1 MSMTDLEFTIFCVFI
16 CFAAVIISELI
27 DYISDY
33 IEHRKPSKVDI
44 MYNDI
49 KAGDIITL
57 YTEQYNKFSSKILS
71 LKVLEKSNGYINY
84 EVISSTPWQKYEYIL
99 SITGGTGAIKAMTKK
114 DFYKYIYKRSWKE
127 LD

>member
-1 MSMTDLEFTIFCVFI
+1 MTDLEFTIFCVFI

-33 IEHRKPSKVDI
+33 IENRKPSKVDI
-44 MYNDI
+44 MYEDV

-57 YTEQYNKFSSKILS
+57 YTEQYNKFSFMILS

-84 EVISSTPWQKYEYIL
+84 EVIRSTHWEKYEYIL
-99 SITGGTGAIKAMTKK
+99 SIIGGAGTINSMTKK
-114 DFYKYIYKRSWKE
+114 DFYKYIYKRKWKE
-127 LD
+127 LDS

>member
-1 MSMTDLEFTIFCVFI
+1 MSMTDLEFTIFCFFI
-16 CFAAVIISELI
+16 CLATVIISELI

-33 IEHRKPSKVDI
+33 RKPSKADI

-49 KAGDIITL
+49 KVGDIITL

-84 EVISSTPWQKYEYIL
+84 EVISSTPWQKYEY
-99 SITGGTGAIKAMTKK
+99 
-114 DFYKYIYKRSWKE
+114 
-127 LD
+127 